1 MSWQFTYSGG
11 LTVWKTR
18 IKLLTIMQQ
27 SPCIIAE
34 SGDTKKQTKKSL
46 HEHDIALNPWLCVAL
61 PFKWELFKQ
70 ILFHSISN

>member
-34 SGDTKKQTKKSL
+34 TGDTKKQTKKITAL
-46 HEHDIALNPWLCVAL
+46 HEHD
-61 PFKWELFKQ
+61 
-70 ILFHSISN
+70 SS